1 MSVLD
6 ELLEALG
13 VSAERGE
20 SAWRSADA
28 EDIRGALITHC
39 ATHRLID
46 VDRWAETAPMCG
58 EWCPAHQT
66 GCSLV
71 ESPDMK
77 FKDWCDAI
85 EENAPTG
92 KPCIWNRTP

>member
-13 VSAERGE
+13 VSAGQGE

-28 EDIRGALITHC
+28 EDIRDALIAYC

-58 EWCPAHQT
+58 EWCPACEFFPACSEYGAT
-66 GCSLV
+66 NGCRKLGIYGT
-71 ESPDMK
+71 E
-77 FKDWCDAI
+77 
-85 EENAPTG
+85 G
-92 KPCIWNRTP
+92 KPCAWERTP